1 MSKKAK
7 FAMVICLAGSLLL
20 TGCTSNTNTT
30 TTDKVTSTSIS
41 TKAEAETNKFE
52 MYNKVSIGMTKAQ
65 VDAALGVS
73 PKESTDKTV
82 ANHYIYQGSKDVF
95 GVSVLYNE
103 QNKAY
108 SKTVIYNTNADI
120 ASFTSKPVTAE
131 QEGKITEGMTYQE
144 VKEIL
149 GGEGV
154 ECSITASDK
163 TLSIQGVIRRWANN
177 DGSSAQVVFTSAEK
191 VGNSIYF
198 KH

>member
-1 MSKKAK
+1 MSKRAK
-7 FAMVICLAGSLLL
+7 CAMVFCLAGSLLL
-20 TGCTSNTNTT
+20 TGCASNTKST
-30 TTDKVTSTSIS
+30 TTDKSASTSVS
-41 TKAEAETNKFE
+41 TKEETKTKKFE

-65 VDAALGVS
+65 VDVAVGVT
-73 PKESTDKTV
+73 PTESTDKTV
-82 ANHYIYQGSKDVF
+82 ANHYVYKGSKDVF

-108 SKTVIYNTNADI
+108 SKTVIYISHADI
-120 ASFTSKPVTAE
+120 ASLTAKPVTAE
-131 QEGKITEGMTYQE
+131 QEKKITEGMTYQE

-163 TLSIQGVIRRWANN
+163 TLINQGVIRRWANS
-177 DGSSAQVVFTSAEK
+177 DGSSAQVVFSSAEK
-191 VGNSIYF
+191 VMHSLYS